1 MGYGSHF
8 LPGDRL
14 EARDASGHWGS
25 ARVTEVADRSLRI
38 HFRGWGT
45 SHDDWIPV
53 GSGRLKPTE
62 ESRSQHGQAAVGR
75 RLQVQW
81 DEDVWYSGTV
91 ASFNPATQR
100 RRMVRRIVLA
110 AAGLAADGSRRP
122 RPPACMTARFSRPAR
137 SRPTELGA
145 LGPAVP
151 PSRRHAPRSPLGA
164 LSEPSRRPAK
174 AARSSFHCVGRRR
187 KRRLAAGAGRWPEP
201 FLGSYC
207 KGCWSGC

>member
-122 RPPACMTARFSRPAR
+122 RACARQPLCASRHGLLPQVQ
-137 SRPTELGA
+137 PW
-145 LGPAVP
+145 
-151 PSRRHAPRSPLGA
+151 RHAC
-164 LSEPSRRPAK
+164 
-174 AARSSFHCVGRRR
+174 SSG
-187 KRRLAAGAGRWPEP
+187 GQ
-201 FLGSYC
+201 S
-207 KGCWSGC
+207 